1 MTKAKKPNKSKPAG
15 GFALSDFEGPELGA
29 TAELIRELANLLRET
44 GLGELEI
51 QDKNIRVRLARN
63 LQHVRGVVPHS
74 DADFAQLNSSSS
86 VTPGEHAAVAD
97 EVVDLA
103 SHPGAVKSPMVGT
116 AYLAPAPGAANFVEI
131 GKEVKEGQ
139 TIIIIEAMKTM
150 NQIHAPR
157 SGRVSHVF
165 VDNGQPVEYGEPLL
179 IIE

>member
-1 MTKAKKPNKSKPAG
+1 MTKAKKPNKSKSPSSV
-15 GFALSDFEGPELGA
+15 ALSDFEGPELGA

-51 QDKNIRVRLARN
+51 QDKNIRVRLARG
-63 LQHVRGVVPHS
+63 LQHVRGVVPHT
-74 DADFAQLNSSSS
+74 DGDFAPLNSSS
-86 VTPGEHAAVAD
+86 VTSGEHVTVAD

-116 AYLAPAPGAANFVEI
+116 AYLAPTPGAANFVEI

-157 SGRVSHVF
+157 SGRVSHIF

>member
-1 MTKAKKPNKSKPAG
+1 MAKPKKPNRSKPPG
-15 GFALSDFEGPELGA
+15 GLPLSDFEGPELGA

-51 QDKNIRVRLARN
+51 QDKNIRVRLARDT
-63 LQHVRGVVPHS
+63 QHVTGIVPS
-74 DADFAQLNSSSS
+74 
-86 VTPGEHAAVAD
+86 ERAAVTLESGVGATPVR
-97 EVVDLA
+97 EEEPEAVDL
-103 SHPGAVKSPMVGT
+103 SEHPGLVKSPMVGT

-157 SGRVSHVF
+157 AGRVTHIF
-165 VDNGQPVEYGEPLL
+165 VENGQPVEYGEQLL
-179 IIE
+179 VIE

>member
-1 MTKAKKPNKSKPAG
+1 MTKAKKPNKPKAPG

-63 LQHVRGVVPHS
+63 LQHVRGVVPYS
-74 DADFAQLNSSSS
+74 DADFAPLNSTS
-86 VTPGEHAAVAD
+86 VTSGEHAAVAD

-116 AYLAPAPGAANFVEI
+116 AYLAPALGAANFVEI

-157 SGRVSHVF
+157 SGRVSHIF

>member
-1 MTKAKKPNKSKPAG
+1 MNKTKKPSKPKSAIDVQ
-15 GFALSDFEGPELGA
+15 LSEFEGPELGA

-51 QDKNIRVRLARN
+51 QDKNIRVRLARGSQQVAGVMPRADAESAPVDSGTTGAAAAEAN
-63 LQHVRGVVPHS
+63 L
-74 DADFAQLNSSSS
+74 AL
-86 VTPGEHAAVAD
+86 
-97 EVVDLA
+97 
-103 SHPGAVKSPMVGT
+103 HPGVVKSPMVGT
-116 AYLAPAPGAANFVEI
+116 AYLAPAPGAANFVEV

-157 SGRVSHVF
+157 SGRVTRIF

>member
-1 MTKAKKPNKSKPAG
+1 MAKIKKPNRQKSTADLTL
-15 GFALSDFEGPELGA
+15 ANFEGPELGA

-51 QDKNIRVRLARN
+51 QDKNIRVRLARGV
-63 LQHVRGVVPHS
+63 QHVSGTVPHTGT
-74 DADFAQLNSSSS
+74 DFAVNSTSAAAPAAHPTALDKVIDLSL
-86 VTPGEHAAVAD
+86 HAGV
-97 EVVDLA
+97 
-103 SHPGAVKSPMVGT
+103 VKSPMVGT
-116 AYLAPAPGAANFVEI
+116 AYLAAAPGQANFVEV

-157 SGRVSHVF
+157 SGRVTHIF
-165 VDNGQPVEYGEPLL
+165 VENGQPVEYGEPLL

>member
-1 MTKAKKPNKSKPAG
+1 MVKPKKPNKTTSPAG
-15 GFALSDFEGPELGA
+15 LPLSDFEGPELGA

-51 QDKNIRVRLARN
+51 QDKNIRVRLARES
-63 LQHVRGVVPHS
+63 QHITGIVAHGDRKS
-74 DADFAQLNSSSS
+74 ISLDAGA
-86 VTPGEHAAVAD
+86 TGAPAEPEAM
-97 EVVDLA
+97 DLTT
-103 SHPGAVKSPMVGT
+103 HPGAVKSPMVGT

-157 SGRVSHVF
+157 TGRVTHIF
-165 VDNGQPVEYGEPLL
+165 VENGQPVEYGELL
-179 IIE
+179 LVIE

>member
-1 MTKAKKPNKSKPAG
+1 MAKTKKPNTPRMPTG
-15 GFALSDFEGPELGA
+15 IELSDFEGPELGA

-51 QDKNIRVRLARN
+51 QDKNIRVRLARGP
-63 LQHVRGVVPHS
+63 QYSKGAHAE
-74 DADFAQLNSSSS
+74 ADHAPANSTAPARAGQPA
-86 VTPGEHAAVAD
+86 TPSQAI
-97 EVVDLA
+97 DL
-103 SHPGAVKSPMVGT
+103 SQHPGVVKSPMVGT

-157 SGRVSHVF
+157 SGRLTHIF

>member
-1 MTKAKKPNKSKPAG
+1 MTKAKKPNKPKSSSG
-15 GFALSDFEGPELGA
+15 VALSDFEGPELGA

-51 QDKNIRVRLARN
+51 QDKNIRVRLARG
-63 LQHVRGVVPHS
+63 LQQVGGIVPHT
-74 DADFAQLNSSSS
+74 DADFAPLNSTSA
-86 VTPGEHAAVAD
+86 VTSDNRAAVAD

-116 AYLAPAPGAANFVEI
+116 AYLASAPGAANFVEI

-157 SGRVSHVF
+157 SGRVSHIF